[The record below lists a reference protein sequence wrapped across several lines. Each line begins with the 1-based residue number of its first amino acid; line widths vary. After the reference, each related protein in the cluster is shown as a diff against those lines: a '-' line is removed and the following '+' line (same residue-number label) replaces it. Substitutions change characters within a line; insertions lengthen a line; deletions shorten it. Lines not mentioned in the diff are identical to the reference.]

1 MSPRIFDAHARLG
14 KGPAA
19 LDRTLSTMDDSGI
32 ECAVISGGGVID
44 LDRLAR
50 QVVEGGG
57 ITADAD
63 NDAVLDFC
71 RRSGGRLLP
80 CFFANPH
87 GDPDRYADRADEF
100 VGVEISPAVHGI
112 ALTDPRTAD
121 LVAVA
126 ETVGHSVYVVC
137 LPRPRDTVAD
147 LVGLARKFPT
157 VTFVLGHLGVHLID
171 TYAVDLV
178 SEVDNMLVETSG
190 GYTVTLR
197 IAVERLGPGRLLFGT
212 ESPHQHPDVELAKY
226 AALGL
231 PAEAWRQIAWDNAY
245 RLFGGRGRGMN

>member
-1 MSPRIFDAHARLG
+1 MSQRIFDAHARLG
-14 KGPAA
+14 RGPDA
-19 LDRTLSTMDDSGI
+19 LDRTLSTMDRRGI
-32 ECAVISGGGVID
+32 EHAVISGGGVID

-57 ITADAD
+57 STADAD
-63 NDAVLDFC
+63 NDAVLAFC

-87 GDPDRYADRADEF
+87 TDPGRYAERAGEF
-100 VGVEISPAVHGI
+100 VGVEISPAVHGV

-126 ETVGHSVYVVC
+126 EGCGHPVYVIC
-137 LPRPRDTVAD
+137 LPRPGDTVGD
-147 LVGLARKFPT
+147 LVGLARKFPE
-157 VTFVLGHLGVHLID
+157 VTFLLGHLGVHLVD

-178 SEVDNMLVETSG
+178 SKVDNVLVETSG
-190 GYTVTLR
+190 GYTITLR

-231 PAEAWRQIAWDNAY
+231 PASAWRQIAWDNAY
-245 RLFGGRGRGMN
+245 RLFGGNT